1 LFFVC
6 LTRLF
11 PF

>member
-1 LFFVC
+1 LFVC